1 MEDLELYI
9 VFLGLLLDM
18 LVVEVVH
25 IILLQTEAKLV
36 LELMGVVMEVIK
48 EQLMGLME
56 LLTPEEVEVEEDL
69 QEPQIIMDEV
79 AQAL

>member
-1 MEDLELYI
+1 
-9 VFLGLLLDM
+9 M

-69 QEPQIIMDEV
+69 QEPQIITDEV
-79 AQAL
+79 VQVL

>member
-1 MEDLELYI
+1 
-9 VFLGLLLDM
+9 M
-18 LVVEVVH
+18 LVVEVGLF
-25 IILLQTEAKLV
+25 IPLQTGSKLV

-69 QEPQIIMDEV
+69 QEPQIITDEV
-79 AQAL
+79 VQAL